1 MHRSYTAWLVT
12 VALALIGF
20 GLDVKS
26 AIAQQLYTFNATYDV
41 FSTSKPITP
50 VMGDNGCWVLRAIF
64 SIKALST
71 QE

>member
-26 AIAQQLYTFNATYDV
+26 GTAQQLYTFNATYDV
-41 FSTSKPITP
+41 FFKGRQAS
-50 VMGDNGCWVLRAIF
+50 
-64 SIKALST
+64 
-71 QE
+71 